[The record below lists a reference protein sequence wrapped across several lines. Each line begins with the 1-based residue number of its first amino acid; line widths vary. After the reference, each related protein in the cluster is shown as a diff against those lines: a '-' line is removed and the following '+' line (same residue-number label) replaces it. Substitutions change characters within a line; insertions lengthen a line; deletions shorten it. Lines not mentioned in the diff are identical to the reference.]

1 MTIWTGVAIFYSA
14 IAAVEITAA
23 MIGAGIPL
31 IRDKIRK
38 RRKGR
43 P

>member
-1 MTIWTGVAIFYSA
+1 MTIWTGVAIFYGA
-14 IAAVEITAA
+14 IAVTEITAV